1 MRHLNEKHDKL
12 PSHAKVS
19 LHFCC
24 CCCCMVY
31 ISKPRYVRK
40 PTLVINLWTDLNAE
54 RIVHRQSQFSLSG
67 GCCRDG
73 IANSGGPRPEGSANY
88 DSWCG
93 IMTARPEIMKAAPSR
108 CADRLAPNT
117 PCFWKYNSTVDCVHD
132 YKLIKYTS
140 NILLVGGFSNVPFP
154 NVNGWVYPI

>member
-1 MRHLNEKHDKL
+1 MGNMISYLRTQKL
-12 PSHAKVS
+12 AYIFVVVVIRSTF
-19 LHFCC
+19 LHVDLIIGWFT
-24 CCCCMVY
+24 
-31 ISKPRYVRK
+31 VRK
-40 PTLVINLWTDLNAE
+40 PILVINLWTDLNEE

-132 YKLIKYTS
+132 
-140 NILLVGGFSNVPFP
+140 
-154 NVNGWVYPI
+154 